1 MINDARS
8 ATECM
13 ATEEEVEPDSPL
25 DAVVDDIHR
34 ELVRRVAAGNREANR
49 DVYDALADE

>member
-1 MINDARS
+1 LNPIRRF
-8 ATECM
+8 
-13 ATEEEVEPDSPL
+13 

>member
-13 ATEEEVEPDSPL
+13 STEEEVEPDSPL